1 MLKTLR
7 IKNFQKFGSIRLE
20 FSPTLTT
27 IIGSSDS
34 GKSSLFRAL
43 QWVVLNRPTGVGFVK
58 HGTNDTRVR
67 LTTDH
72 HRIERSR
79 IASDNAYFL
88 DGKKYKSFST
98 SVPEDLQKASGMTLL
113 NFQSQHDPLFWFSL
127 SPSALSAEINR
138 LVDLESI
145 DYVNKKLRA
154 KEKTASLEIEK
165 KQEVL
170 ALNAKELRAL
180 EGIEELDEELTIIET
195 LVRHDEQISRL
206 LSRLEQNADLFD
218 DLVQNTAVLKEA
230 ASELEE
236 VARLE
241 YELESVDRSFK
252 DLTRLDA
259 EISECVDNL
268 KTIKHDYS
276 EAMKT
281 NKECPTCGR
290 PL

>member
-7 IKNFQKFGSIRLE
+7 IKNFQKFGKMLLE

-58 HGTNDTRVR
+58 HGATDTRVR
-67 LTTDH
+67 LTTDR

-98 SVPEDLQKASGMTLL
+98 SVPEDLQNALGMTSL
-113 NFQSQHDPLFWFSL
+113 NFQSQHEPLFWFSL
-127 SPSALSAEINR
+127 NPSALSTEINR

-154 KEKTASLEIEK
+154 KERAVSLEIEK
-165 KQEVL
+165 KQESL
-170 ALNAKELRAL
+170 AANAKELRAI
-180 EGIEELDEELTIIET
+180 EGIEDIDNELAAIEAMVKSDERMGRALA
-195 LVRHDEQISRL
+195 
-206 LSRLEQNADLFD
+206 RLEQNADLFD
-218 DLVQNTAVLKEA
+218 ELVQSTAALKEA
-230 ASELEE
+230 ADELVSIACLESELES
-236 VARLE
+236 L
-241 YELESVDRSFK
+241 DRSLK
-252 DLTRLDA
+252 YLTDLDVMIRACQDK
-259 EISECVDNL
+259 L
-268 KTIKHDYS
+268 KSIDQEYS
-276 EAMKT
+276 EALTASKV
-281 NKECPTCGR
+281 CSTCGR